1 MNFFTKMLIKK
12 QLKGKVPEA
21 EMDKMLEMIEQNPD
35 FFKQMASTI
44 EQKMKQGMSQE
55 DAARAVMAQDGEQL
69 KRMLGK

>member
-1 MNFFTKMLIKK
+1 MLIKK